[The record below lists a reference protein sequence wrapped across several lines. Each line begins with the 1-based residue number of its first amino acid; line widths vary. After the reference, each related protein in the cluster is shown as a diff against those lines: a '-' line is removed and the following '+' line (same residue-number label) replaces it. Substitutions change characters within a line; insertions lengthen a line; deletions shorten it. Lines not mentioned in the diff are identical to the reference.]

1 MGRVTSMEKE
11 YSNNIER
18 TYLNKETYK
27 IAAVVVTYNRLE
39 LLKECV
45 EAIRNQTR
53 KVDEIIVINNSSS
66 DGTLGWLTEQTD
78 LTVITQENSGSAGG
92 QYTGIKTAYEKGYD
106 WIWSLDCD
114 VIADKYALE
123 ELINT
128 DEFNLDSIGFLASTI
143 YYKDKNLAYSNIP
156 ELSDS
161 YNLLTSISNYKPI
174 PIISASFG
182 SLLFPRKVITKVGYP
197 STDFFIWGDDAEF
210 TLRIISYNFN
220 GFNVI
225 KSKVYHFNDENN
237 PTPYLNIKIDDK
249 RFIYGVRNM
258 VYIALLRNRIT
269 HNSTLRGYFSG
280 LGFAKKIFSQRKTN
294 NNESKMKLF
303 FKLIIL
309 YIKGVTFKPTILF
322 PKN

>member
-1 MGRVTSMEKE
+1 V
-11 YSNNIER
+11 I
-18 TYLNKETYK
+18 NKDNYK

-45 EAIRNQTR
+45 ESIRNQTR
-53 KVDEIIVINNSSS
+53 KLDEIIVINNSSS
-66 DGTLGWLTEQTD
+66 DGTLGWLNEQTD

-114 VIADKYALE
+114 VIVDKYALE

-128 DEFNLDSIGFLASTI
+128 DEFSFDMIGFLTSTI
-143 YYKDKNLAYSNIP
+143 YYKDNGLAYSNIP
-156 ELSDS
+156 ELGNP
-161 YNLLTSISNYKPI
+161 YNLLTSISNHKPI

-182 SLLFPRKVITKVGYP
+182 SLLFPRKVITEVGYP
-197 STDFFIWGDDAEF
+197 TKDFFIWGDDAEF
-210 TLRIISYNFN
+210 TLRIISSNFK
-220 GFNVI
+220 GFIVI
-225 KSKVYHFNDENN
+225 KSKAYHFNDVNN
-237 PTPYLNIKIDDK
+237 PTPYLNIKVEDK

-280 LGFAKKIFSQRKTN
+280 LGFVMKIYSQREIN
-294 NNESKMKLF
+294 NSESRLKLF
-303 FKLIIL
+303 LKLIIL
-309 YIKGVTFKPTILF
+309 YIKGVTFRPTILY
-322 PKN
+322 PKR